1 MGTEQFD
8 ESRFLA
14 NDFVENWNY
23 IRHLEEI
30 RLKQVNVYLLVY
42 GGVLSIIAFLMK
54 QPESV
59 PPRLTLSETV
69 AMLQPVLVVA
79 FGFLFLYGIFVGLFL
94 ANQKRSYEHYRDV
107 NAAIRQRLACK
118 SANDVPFETTKRRR
132 THVQKPLRSS
142 FVSSLL
148 LVVIMNTAAL
158 GIGLG
163 VLAWRGDAGW
173 VVISVT
179 AAVVSFIVQSWC
191 FTRLS
196 TPSVKAATEAET
208 QGRLRSRRSRGRNL

>member
-94 ANQKRSYEHYRDV
+94 ANQKRSYEHY
-107 NAAIRQRLACK
+107 
-118 SANDVPFETTKRRR
+118 
-132 THVQKPLRSS
+132 
-142 FVSSLL
+142 
-148 LVVIMNTAAL
+148 
-158 GIGLG
+158 
-163 VLAWRGDAGW
+163 
-173 VVISVT
+173 
-179 AAVVSFIVQSWC
+179 
-191 FTRLS
+191 
-196 TPSVKAATEAET
+196 
-208 QGRLRSRRSRGRNL
+208 